1 MRSDRDMKRLKEA
14 PASPEPPSSIY
25 VLRSVMSGFAAIFML
40 ICIAAALSYTGIE
53 HIHAEAAS
61 SFHSLLD
68 TNPTHSNLDLLIAAQ
83 SHRLLDRIDL
93 ILGMCE
99 LLAIIC
105 GAFTVWTVRC
115 NLRKIQTQS
124 DELNSLSWS
133 MSQQHEVLA
142 RRFSHEIHDEFGQML
157 TGLRMMLQHT
167 SAADFEKRRGE
178 CLTILDDAIGSV
190 RELSQLLRPVI
201 LDDFGLDEALQ
212 WMAQRMEDQT
222 RISITYTSQFHGR
235 LAEEIETQ
243 LFRIAQESLTNMI
256 RHAEAT
262 QAEIHLSS
270 MNNWVSLSIRDNGVG
285 FPSLPAPKSPRKG
298 MGLVGMKAR
307 IRHIGGIMKVE
318 NHHGGGASLFFS
330 VPCTPSFSNPHLEP
344 VDA

>member
-1 MRSDRDMKRLKEA
+1 MRSYKDMKRLKEA
-14 PASPEPPSSIY
+14 SASPELTSSTY

-40 ICIAAALSYTGIE
+40 ICIAAGLSYTGIE

-68 TNPTHSNLDLLIAAQ
+68 TNPTHSNLDRLIAAQ
-83 SHRLLDRIDL
+83 SRLLLRRVDL

-99 LLAIIC
+99 LLAITC
-105 GAFTVWTVRC
+105 GAFTIWTVRS

-124 DELNSLSWS
+124 DELNLLSWS
-133 MSQQHEVLA
+133 MSQNHEVVA

-157 TGLRMMLQHT
+157 TGLRMMLQYT
-167 SAADFEKRRGE
+167 SAEEFELRRPE

-212 WMAQRMEDQT
+212 WMARRMEDQT
-222 RISITYTSQFHGR
+222 RISIRYTSQFHGR
-235 LAEEIETQ
+235 LAEEVETQ
-243 LFRIAQESLTNMI
+243 LFRVAQESLTNMI
-256 RHAEAT
+256 RHSKATEAEM
-262 QAEIHLSS
+262 HLSS

-285 FPSLPAPKSPRKG
+285 FPSLPDPKSPRKG

-307 IRHIGGIMKVE
+307 IRHIGGLMKVE
-318 NHHGGGASLFFS
+318 NQPGGGASLFFS
-330 VPCTPSFSNPHLEP
+330 VPCTPRFSHPHLEP
-344 VDA
+344 IDA